1 MNDSIQRLH
10 AAAARLVRPVKFM
23 EVCGTHTMSAFRS
36 GLHSLMPA
44 NVTLLSGPGCPVCVT
59 SQGDIDQLI
68 DVARKPGVILCTYG
82 DMIRV
87 VGSAGSLEQA
97 RADGA
102 DVRVLYSSLDAVKLA
117 AENPSR
123 QVVFAAVG
131 FETTTPASAAAV
143 LHADKLFLSNFT
155 ILTSHKMVMPA
166 MRALLSADDLQ
177 VDGFL
182 CPGHVAVILGAAAFD
197 PIASEYHKPCVIAGF
212 EGAQI
217 ATALARLTEMMAD
230 GICRLENFYSQAVT
244 EKGNV
249 AAQELVARIFRPDA
263 SYWRGLALLPDS
275 GLVLREQYRRYDAR
289 LRFQLGQPINREIS
303 GCLCG
308 DVITGRATPA
318 DCRLF
323 GSACT
328 PARAI
333 GPCMVSSEGTCQAW
347 FKYKRVANRPSPSPR
362 PSPGV
367 PGEGE
372 KFSAAAERNA

>member
-1 MNDSIQRLH
+1 
-10 AAAARLVRPVKFM
+10 
-23 EVCGTHTMSAFRS
+23 
-36 GLHSLMPA
+36 
-44 NVTLLSGPGCPVCVT
+44 
-59 SQGDIDQLI
+59 
-68 DVARKPGVILCTYG
+68 
-82 DMIRV
+82 
-87 VGSAGSLEQA
+87 
-97 RADGA
+97 
-102 DVRVLYSSLDAVKLA
+102 
-117 AENPSR
+117 
-123 QVVFAAVG
+123 
-131 FETTTPASAAAV
+131 
-143 LHADKLFLSNFT
+143 
-155 ILTSHKMVMPA
+155 